1 MKPIRHLNLRLIFAA
16 SCVLAVGSSTC
27 RGQAP
32 TIEESGLLPSGAA
45 ASARPGSMDSLLG
58 AMPGSTGGGM
68 GTQPGRGDMLFGRL
82 GASPRVPTSISTPG
96 GVYQGPPTQRLGTAP
111 QPVPVPRAP
120 FYGTLEVPK
129 HEGMEGPPD
138 GLTLDQAIEILV
150 KHNLDLLAKRY
161 EIPQARADVLTA
173 SLRANPI
180 FYADTQLIP
189 YGSDSVRRPDGPTQY
204 DINISHPIDYS
215 HKRQRRMNYAAR
227 ALQVMEA
234 QYQNEAR
241 LAIGMVANAYVDVL
255 AARETV
261 HYAETSI
268 QGLNE
273 VLRIYRGLF
282 EKRGVF
288 SSDVDQAVADRE
300 IAASGL
306 LDAQESLRKAKVA
319 LGEMLV
325 IGPDQAELIE
335 PRAAIADQAPPPASC
350 DELIQLGVASRADA
364 IAYRL
369 GVGAAQANL
378 ELQRANRFS
387 DAYVLFQ
394 PYTYQNNAPYGK
406 LSGSS
411 WALGITVPLP
421 VYNHNQGNIE
431 RARLNIDQSRI
442 QQSAIE
448 RKIVAE
454 VRQAYREYEI
464 SRQLVDRLRRTVLP
478 QLDRALKDRLRLFEE
493 GEATKIAFHDTQRRY
508 NDAAKAYLDAVVRH
522 RRSMLNLNTAVG
534 QRILP

>member
-1 MKPIRHLNLRLIFAA
+1 M
-16 SCVLAVGSSTC
+16 
-27 RGQAP
+27 P
-32 TIEESGLLPSGAA
+32 TGAA
-45 ASARPGSMDSLLG
+45 ATARPGSMDSLLG

-82 GASPRVPTSISTPG
+82 GAAPRVPTSISTPG

-138 GLTLDQAIEILV
+138 GLTLDQAIETLV

-180 FYADTQLIP
+180 FYADTQLVP

-215 HKRQRRMNYAAR
+215 HKRQWRMNYAAR
-227 ALQVMEA
+227 ALQVIEA

-261 HYAETSI
+261 HYAETSVR
-268 QGLNE
+268 GLTE
-273 VLRIYRGLF
+273 VLRIYRETF
-282 EKRGVF
+282 NTRGIAVF

-306 LDAQESLRKAKVA
+306 LDAQENLRKAKVA

-350 DELIQLGVASRADA
+350 DELIQLGLGSRADA

-369 GVGAAQANL
+369 GIGAAQANL

-394 PYTYQNNAPYGK
+394 PYTYQNNAPYGR

-421 VYNHNQGNIE
+421 VYNRNQGNIE